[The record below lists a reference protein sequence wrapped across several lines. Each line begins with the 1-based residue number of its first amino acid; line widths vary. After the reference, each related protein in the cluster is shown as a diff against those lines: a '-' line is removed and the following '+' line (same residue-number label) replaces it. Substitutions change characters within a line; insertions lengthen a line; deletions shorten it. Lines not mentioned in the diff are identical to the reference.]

1 MFCTKCG
8 AQNPDDGDFC
18 NNCGNA
24 LNNLKTKMDKTTEE
38 NVNQG
43 NKITLSIVISWLF
56 GLLFLI
62 IGLAFISEKD
72 FISATPIILAS
83 LLLIPPVTK
92 WLKDK
97 LNFELSRIERIT
109 FVIILLIAFLMLVP
123 DTNSDINTIPNTNSQ
138 TLESSIPIQTSNPT
152 TALTSI
158 QTPITT
164 PTPTSTP
171 TPTPTSTPA
180 PTTVKKDLSKIALT
194 LDDMPSGSTQ
204 HGDDVTDS
212 SSIERKFL
220 LSSDFFPILLIC
232 RVNSYSTIQKAEN
245 EYNLKINEYSTKTE
259 SDIGDEGIEI
269 VTSSGCTVVFRK
281 ANIIVEVDW
290 LENYYFSF
298 DHKAIQYAK
307 IVESRI

>member
-1 MFCTKCG
+1 MYCSKCG
-8 AQNPDDGDFC
+8 TENPDDGDFC

-24 LNNLKTKMDKTTEE
+24 VNNLKTKMDKTSEE

-62 IGLAFISEKD
+62 IGLAFFSEKD
-72 FISATPIILAS
+72 FISATPIILVS

-97 LNFELSRIERIT
+97 LNFELSRVERIT
-109 FVIILLIAFLMLVP
+109 FVIILLIAFVMLVP

-138 TLESSIPIQTSNPT
+138 TLESSISIQTSNPT
-152 TALTSI
+152 TAPTSI

-171 TPTPTSTPA
+171 IPTSTPA

-194 LDDMPSGSTQ
+194 LDDMPSGSTK

-212 SSIERKFL
+212 SSIERTFIL
-220 LSSDFFPILLIC
+220 RSYSDIILLVC
-232 RVNSYSTIQKAEN
+232 KVNSYSTIQKAEN
-245 EYNLKINEYSTKTE
+245 EYNQKIDDYSIKTE
-259 SDIGDEGIEI
+259 SDIGDEGIELC
-269 VTSSGCTVVFRK
+269 TPSSGCTVVFRK

-290 LENYYFSF
+290 LENYYISYGNSAM
-298 DHKAIQYAK
+298 KYAK

>member
-1 MFCTKCG
+1 
-8 AQNPDDGDFC
+8 
-18 NNCGNA
+18 
-24 LNNLKTKMDKTTEE
+24 MDKNSGE

-43 NKITLSIVISWLF
+43 SKITLSIVLSWLF

-62 IGLAFISEKD
+62 IGLAFFSEKD

-83 LLLIPPVTK
+83 FLLIPPVKK

-97 LNFELSRIERIT
+97 LNFELSRVERIT
-109 FVIILLIAFLMLVP
+109 FVIILLIAFVMLVP

-152 TALTSI
+152 STSA
-158 QTPITT
+158 
-164 PTPTSTP
+164 PTLISTP
-171 TPTPTSTPA
+171 TPTATPVPTSTPA
-180 PTTVKKDLSKIALT
+180 PTTVKKDLSKIALR
-194 LDDMPSGSTQ
+194 LDDMPSGSTK
-204 HGDDVTDS
+204 HGDDVIAS

-220 LSSDFFPILLIC
+220 LVSDFGPILLIC

-245 EYNLKINEYSTKTE
+245 EYKHKINDYSIKTE
-259 SDIGDEGIEI
+259 SDIGDEGIQI

-307 IVESRI
+307 IVENRI

>member
-8 AQNPDDGDFC
+8 AQNPDNGDFC
-18 NNCGNA
+18 NNCGDA
-24 LNNLKTKMDKTTEE
+24 LNNLKTKMDKTSEE

-62 IGLAFISEKD
+62 IGLAFFSEKD
-72 FISATPIILAS
+72 FISATPIILVS

-97 LNFELSRIERIT
+97 LNFELSRVERIT
-109 FVIILLIAFLMLVP
+109 FVIILLIAFVMLVP
-123 DTNSDINTIPNTNSQ
+123 DINSDINTIPNTNSQ

-152 TALTSI
+152 SAPTPI

-164 PTPTSTP
+164 PTPTATP
-171 TPTPTSTPA
+171 VPTSTPA
-180 PTTVKKDLSKIALT
+180 PTTVKKDLSKIALR
-194 LDDMPSGSTQ
+194 LDDMPSGSTKY
-204 HGDDVTDS
+204 GDDVIAS
-212 SSIERKFL
+212 SSIERKFIL
-220 LSSDFFPILLIC
+220 PSDFGPILSIC

-245 EYNLKINEYSTKTE
+245 EYNQKIIDYSIKTE
-259 SDIGDEGIEI
+259 SDIGDEGIELCS
-269 VTSSGCTVVFRK
+269 SSGCTVVFRK

-290 LENYYFSF
+290 LENYYIGYGNSAM
-298 DHKAIQYAK
+298 KYAK